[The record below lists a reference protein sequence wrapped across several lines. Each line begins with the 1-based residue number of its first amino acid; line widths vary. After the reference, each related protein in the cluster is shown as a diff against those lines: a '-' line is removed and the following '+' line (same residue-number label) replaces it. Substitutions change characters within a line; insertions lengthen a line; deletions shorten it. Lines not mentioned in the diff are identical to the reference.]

1 MIRNE
6 MRSLTR
12 CLKAFGFVGSVFL
25 GTAVATAQSPDVTP
39 TDFAAGSVYE
49 DYLRALQISGKIP
62 LRPWSIRAFSQR
74 EVADVIKSDSS
85 GPWALRSKFSTGPLQ
100 VGAPSVAS
108 IYNAKYAYGSNDGAV
123 WAGRGLTVAAT
134 GGVSGRYGPL
144 SYSVAPI
151 AFWSRNRWFGILN
164 TGKTGPQ
171 FYAHG
176 TFGTAVDLPQ
186 RFGDDPYYRI
196 DPGQS
201 SIRIDTKPVTLGIST
216 ANEWIG
222 PATEYPFLL
231 GNNAPGFPHLFLG
244 TGDPANLWIAKVHA
258 RVMWGKLY
266 QSEYSPVTG
275 GERFADGETG
285 TIRLMTSA
293 QIVIVPRGL
302 PGLELGLGRFFH
314 VPNLNGEPSANFWKK
329 PLKEIFLKNE
339 YAAGD
344 SSGLDNQ
351 LATAF
356 FRWTFPKSGF
366 EVYGESGHEDQF
378 YDLRELFQNPD
389 HEREYML
396 GFQKSFSRRGGDL
409 DVVRAEVINYQ
420 LPTLARLRVEG
431 AVYLHS
437 PLRQGHTNRGQLL
450 GASPGVG
457 AAAAS
462 VVSWT
467 RYSLAGRT
475 AVTFRRIVRD
485 QSGNYLGLIK
495 TFPVQPPPPNPEII
509 NPKGSDVIVA
519 IGVEKMRFGKWLDL
533 GAKVEAM
540 ENYNRNFSSNLGN
553 VSLQLFTRI
562 HPFPQRGRTPS
573 ADVSARRERRV
584 GEPEALVANVDSAAV
599 VRTSATV
606 LK

>member
-1 MIRNE
+1 MIPNETRN
-6 MRSLTR
+6 LTR
-12 CLKAFGFVGSVFL
+12 RLTAFGFACSLLL
-25 GTAVATAQSPDVTP
+25 GAGVATAQSPEVTA
-39 TDFAAGSVYE
+39 TDFAAGNMYE
-49 DYLRALQISGKIP
+49 DYLRALQISGRIP

-74 EVADVIKSDSS
+74 EVADMIASDSS
-85 GPWALRSKFSTGPLQ
+85 GPWALRAKMSSGPLEI
-100 VGAPSVAS
+100 GAASLTS

-151 AFWSRNRWFGILN
+151 AFWSRNRWFGILDN
-164 TGKTGPQ
+164 GKTGPQ

-176 TFGTAVDLPQ
+176 TFGSAVDLPQ
-186 RFGDDPYYRI
+186 RFGDDPYFRI

-201 SIRIDTKPVTLGIST
+201 SIRIDTKPVTAGIST

-275 GERFADGETG
+275 GEHFAAGETG

-302 PGLELGLGRFFH
+302 PGLELGIGRFFH
-314 VPNLNGEPSANFWKK
+314 IPNLNGEPSADFWKK
-329 PLKEIFLKNE
+329 PLKEFFLKNE

-356 FRWTFPKSGF
+356 FRWAFPKSGL

-396 GFQKSFSRRGGDL
+396 GFQKSFLRRGRDI

-462 VVSWT
+462 VISWT
-467 RYSLAGRT
+467 RYSPAGRT
-475 AVTFRRIVRD
+475 ALTFRRIVRD
-485 QSGNYLGLIK
+485 QAGNYLGLIK
-495 TFPVQPPPPNPEII
+495 TFPVKPPPLNPEVI

-519 IGVEKMRFGKWLDL
+519 LGLEKMRFGNRLDM
-533 GAKVEAM
+533 GARLEAM

-553 VSLQLFTRI
+553 MSFQVFARI
-562 HPFPQRGRTPS
+562 HPFPQRTRAPAAETS
-573 ADVSARRERRV
+573 AKSERRV
-584 GEPEALVANVDSAAV
+584 AEPEALVANVDSGAV
-599 VRTSATV
+599 VRAPAAI